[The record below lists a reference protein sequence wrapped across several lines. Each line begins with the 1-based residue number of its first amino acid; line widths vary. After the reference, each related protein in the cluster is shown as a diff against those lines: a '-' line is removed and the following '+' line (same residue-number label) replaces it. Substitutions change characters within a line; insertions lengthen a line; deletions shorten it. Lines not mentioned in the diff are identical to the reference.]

1 MTDSSPSLAHSDTPL
16 CRTKQRMPRAL
27 NSLLTLVRARGAAH
41 KTSEVR
47 VEVHERAQWV
57 ADIGAGRIGS
67 DEITSIREV
76 MDIEVNA
83 P

>member
-1 MTDSSPSLAHSDTPL
+1 MTDSSPPLAHGDTQL

-27 NSLLTLVRARGAAH
+27 NSLLTLVRARGATH

-47 VEVHERAQWV
+47 VQVHERAQWV

-67 DEITSIREV
+67 DEVASIREV
-76 MDIEVNA
+76 MDIEVDA